1 MKRICIVTTVPET
14 ISIFLKN
21 HIKVISQFYDVTV
34 ITNIDH
40 NFEMNLPSKINLIP
54 LEINRNIDLL
64 TDLKSLF
71 ILKKIFNKEK
81 FDLVISVTPKA
92 GLLASLASCLSGIKI
107 KLHWFT
113 GQVWSSKHGFKRF
126 FLKNIDKLIV
136 SCVTH
141 VLIDSQSQFNFLM
154 SEKVLDSKKG
164 NVLGKGSISGV
175 DLNYFKFNSDI
186 KKTFRKK
193 IGLNEF
199 DNVIIFLG
207 RLNRD
212 KGIFDLVESFNLIV
226 NEVKNLHLVLVGP
239 DEQKVKEVL
248 FKSKKLHPNIH
259 FIGRT
264 LEPQK
269 WLCVGDIFCLPSYRE
284 GFGTSVIEAAAI
296 GIPSI
301 TSRIYGLRDTVIE
314 GQTGVTHQVGNIIEI
329 ANAIKLLINDKKLR
343 YNLGNNAK
351 KRVESYF
358 SQPYISELFLEF
370 INKIFSD
377 KKHFIKINKI

>member
-1 MKRICIVTTVPET
+1 MKKICIVTTVPET
-14 ISIFLKN
+14 ISFFLKN
-21 HIKVISQFYDVTV
+21 HIKLISQFYDVTV
-34 ITNIDH
+34 VTNIDH

-54 LEINRNIDLL
+54 VDIKRNIDLL
-64 TDLKSLF
+64 TDIKSLF
-71 ILKKIFNKEK
+71 ILRKIFNKEK
-81 FDLVISVTPKA
+81 FDLVLSVTPKA
-92 GLLASLASCLSGIKI
+92 GLLTSLASCLSGIKI

-113 GQVWSSKHGFKRF
+113 GQVWSSKQGFKRF
-126 FLKNIDKLIV
+126 FLKLIDKLIV
-136 SCVTH
+136 LCVNY
-141 VLIDSQSQFNFLM
+141 VLVDSQSQFNFLI
-154 SEKVLDSKKG
+154 SEKVLDPKKG

-175 DLNYFKFNSDI
+175 DLNFFKFDSNI

-199 DNVIIFLG
+199 DNVVIFLG

-212 KGIFDLVESFNLIV
+212 KGIYDLVESFNLIV

-239 DEQKVKEVL
+239 DEQKVREVL
-248 FKSKKLHPNIH
+248 FKSRKLNPNIH

-269 WLCVGDIFCLPSYRE
+269 WLCIGDIFCLPSYRE

-301 TSRIYGLRDTVIE
+301 TSRIYGLTDAVIE
-314 GQTGVTHQVGNIIEI
+314 GQTGLMHQAGDIEEI

-351 KRVESYF
+351 KRVELYF

-370 INKIFSD
+370 INKVFSD
-377 KKHFIKINKI
+377 KKNLIKINKI